1 MGLEQWAESGV
12 DALVKF
18 KFVALIITQLA
29 IVEFRRMILGAVN
42 RIFFF
47 TYYFILI
54 SLDHC
59 FLFFLPLYVDINQI

>member
-29 IVEFRRMILGAVN
+29 IDGDTIN
-42 RIFFF
+42 CN
-47 TYYFILI
+47 
-54 SLDHC
+54 H
-59 FLFFLPLYVDINQI
+59 LPTQL